1 MQADNRSVTFKAK
14 DGKTLGGDAKQV
26 PVTMSTREFV
36 QRWCQH
42 IQPNQLTKSRYFGGW
57 SNNRLATYLDQ
68 CVAAMDASDVRH
80 SIAPITIYEQCVAEK
95 G

>member
-1 MQADNRSVTFKAK
+1 
-14 DGKTLGGDAKQV
+14 
-26 PVTMSTREFV
+26 MSTREFV

-68 CVAAMDASDVRH
+68 CVAAMDASDVPL
-80 SIAPITIYEQCVAEK
+80 SAATSEFNPNEFGSSGLSEPVVPDQLLPLPGLSTGTSYWLESY
-95 G
+95 